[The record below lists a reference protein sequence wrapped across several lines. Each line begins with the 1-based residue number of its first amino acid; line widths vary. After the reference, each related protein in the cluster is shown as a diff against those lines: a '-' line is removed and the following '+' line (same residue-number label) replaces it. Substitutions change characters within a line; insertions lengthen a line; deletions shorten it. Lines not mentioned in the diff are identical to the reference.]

1 MRNARNVRDKSRADK
16 GDGSEDK
23 QREKKFDKKKYRLQK
38 YSNKYKGMYIRCI
51 YATDRL
57 SSQFYSTLASL
68 PSVNQWEERRKKA
81 VLRGFYKEL
90 EKDRQNSAGTSS
102 SSSDASQNANE
113 TRYVLSAW
121 NRFGIYDLKSNV
133 DRFVRVCEQQVAEEG
148 LCLLQGQAGIPAEAG
163 REEEEGRGRRSHKSG
178 A

>member
-1 MRNARNVRDKSRADK
+1 MRNARNVGDKSRADK

-38 YSNKYKGMYIRCI
+38 YSNKYKGTYTL

-57 SSQFYSTLASL
+57 SSQFYSILASL

-90 EKDRQNSAGTSS
+90 EKDRQSSAGTSS
-102 SSSDASQNANE
+102 NSSDASQNANE
-113 TRYVLSAW
+113 TRYVERLESIR
-121 NRFGIYDLKSNV
+121 NIRLEI
-133 DRFVRVCEQQVAEEG
+133 
-148 LCLLQGQAGIPAEAG
+148 
-163 REEEEGRGRRSHKSG
+163 
-178 A
+178 